1 MKRKIALCC
10 LATLMLLGM
19 AVTPVQAQTPAANF
33 KLPIVTINGK
43 VLSNLLVGIDF
54 KQERQD
60 GYQTRMYHYTPMAV
74 LQYQDSTV
82 ETVPLTLVR
91 ILIANPLGVNM
102 TPIFKGF
109 AVDDNQLEVAGLQEK
124 ETIFI
129 FDLNGRRLLQTSAAA
144 GQTVIDLSPLP
155 AGSYVFKSE
164 SAAFKFMKH

>member
-1 MKRKIALCC
+1 MKRRITLCC

-19 AVTPVQAQTPAANF
+19 AVTPVQAQTPAAIF

-164 SAAFKFMKH
+164 SAAFKFLKH

>member
-1 MKRKIALCC
+1 MKRKITLCC
-10 LATLMLLGM
+10 LAALMLLGM

-129 FDLNGRRLLQTSAAA
+129 FDLNGRRRLQTSAAA
-144 GQTVIDLSPLP
+144 GQTVIDLSSLP

>member
-1 MKRKIALCC
+1 MKRKITLCC
-10 LATLMLLGM
+10 LAALILLGM
-19 AVTPVQAQTPAANF
+19 AVTPVQAQTPATNV

-82 ETVPLTLVR
+82 ETVPLTLVH

-109 AVDDNQLEVAGLQEK
+109 ALDDNQLEVEGLQEK

-164 SAAFKFMKH
+164 SATFKFMKH